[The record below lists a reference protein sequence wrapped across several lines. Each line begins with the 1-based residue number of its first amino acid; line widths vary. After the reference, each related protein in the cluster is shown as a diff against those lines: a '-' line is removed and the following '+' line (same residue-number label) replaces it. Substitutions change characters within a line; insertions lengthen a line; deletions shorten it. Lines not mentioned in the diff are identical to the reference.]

1 MNEEKKYKSSRF
13 EIDWRN
19 KMINNRDE
27 PSKGYIEHEILF
39 RKEILL
45 QIEKNNQI
53 LLNVMDLLNERL
65 QR

>member
-1 MNEEKKYKSSRF
+1 MNEEKKYKSSSF

-27 PSKGYIEHEILF
+27 PSKGYIEHEILI

-53 LLNVMDLLNERL
+53 LLNDSLNHF
-65 QR
+65 